1 MRKKEIERIPY
12 LGLKKI
18 SRKEDVKYIGMT
30 AVKIVGNKKHLFLE
44 VYKNEKESKRVPVV
58 RIVLTEKEFWNYFP
72 EQEKWTRQKIV
83 ADGGYGNFIWGK
95 KKRAGSRGEKI
106 SSKAQR
112 IWKESKSSEELKDIN
127 TTKEAGGSISV
138 NLRMILQPLQELK
151 VHIESTCAGRMR

>member
-58 RIVLTEKEFWNYFP
+58 RIVLTE
-72 EQEKWTRQKIV
+72 IL
-83 ADGGYGNFIWGK
+83 YGGK
-95 KKRAGSRGEKI
+95 KERAGSRGEKI